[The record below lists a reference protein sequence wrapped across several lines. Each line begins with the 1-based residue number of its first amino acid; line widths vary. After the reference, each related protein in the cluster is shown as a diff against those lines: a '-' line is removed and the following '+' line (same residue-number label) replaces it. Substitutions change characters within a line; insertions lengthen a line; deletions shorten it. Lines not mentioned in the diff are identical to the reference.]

1 MVKNNKTVQQQATR
15 RSARIAARTTSSNA
29 SVTSKSAHHGRNVT
43 AARNNKR
50 KRLVELY
57 EEGTS
62 DQNTDKRHKQIATTR
77 KAIRKAIIPTHET
90 KVVSV
95 ELYEEGTSDQNT
107 DKRHKQIATSRKA
120 IRKAIIP
127 THETKVVS
135 VELYKEGTSDRNIDK
150 RLKQK
155 RGNNVVEDDNTQILN
170 AKRRKWNTFIVPIPT
185 FPKRIGQ
192 VYAIGSNDMSQCG
205 VDISAGALHSA
216 ALTSDGKV
224 VT

>member
-57 EEGTS
+57 EE
-62 DQNTDKRHKQIATTR
+62 
-77 KAIRKAIIPTHET
+77 
-90 KVVSV
+90 VVSV